1 MSSTGM
7 GHRFKCTSPPF
18 DHRLPESQYTQTDP
32 GASGKGTS
40 LLIFCRP
47 LCNTPFYLFNDP
59 IFMKELLQLEKEF
72 QRGRLIA
79 VAALVCGLVITL
91 TAVGMGYYYSDQAAK
106 RIYVVNRGEAI
117 EATCG
122 DVRDNR
128 LAEVRYQTRKFHELF
143 FTVSP
148 DQKSIDDNLK
158 KALFLCDESARKLY
172 KNLKESNY
180 YREMIEGNVL
190 QQVVVDSMQVD
201 MRAYPY
207 RSVCFLTL
215 TQNRATATSKRQLIT
230 SGDLVDVNRSENS
243 PNGLLIRNFHIEQSK
258 LISETSR

>member
-1 MSSTGM
+1 
-7 GHRFKCTSPPF
+7 
-18 DHRLPESQYTQTDP
+18 
-32 GASGKGTS
+32 
-40 LLIFCRP
+40 
-47 LCNTPFYLFNDP
+47 
-59 IFMKELLQLEKEF
+59 MKELLQLEKEF

-79 VAALVCGLVITL
+79 VAALICGLVITL

-190 QQVVVDSMQVD
+190 QQVIVDSMQVD

-207 RSVCFLTL
+207 RSICFLTL

-258 LISETSR
+258 LISETAR